1 LYCIALHHWIL
12 IIVIAA
18 KTTMRDDSDR
28 EDGKSAARN
37 RSRSPPAGARRD
49 MDKKASRLSKLQ
61 AWKQSQQAS
70 TSTSLETAVKKAQE
84 AAAAVQAAKVGTSKQ
99 IAERDVDPLDA
110 FMESEIMPE
119 VRQKEEEER
128 RQAEEDRKNLQELLS
143 KGGKLPKSI
152 QELIEDDEEPKPDM
166 ELQIPENKLKLV
178 IGPGGERIKMIERQ
192 SKCRIQHAKASADLN
207 RGFGVKVPLFSS
219 NTGAITGEKPTE
231 RKLITLQL
239 FGNVDACETAR
250 SMILEAM
257 ENKEQKAKQ
266 RAKEY
271 EKKKESKRTERHIY
285 HLRHARDY
293 EALELPLGASK
304 SDVKAAFRRLAL
316 KWHPDKNIGRQRLC
330 FQFFN
335 IYNSIMMTIK

>member
-1 LYCIALHHWIL
+1 
-12 IIVIAA
+12 
-18 KTTMRDDSDR
+18 MRDDSDR
-28 EDGKSAARN
+28 EDCKSTARK
-37 RSRSPPAGARRD
+37 RSRSPTPAGTRGEV
-49 MDKKASRLSKLQ
+49 DKKASRLSKLQ
-61 AWKQSQQAS
+61 AWKQSKQVPA
-70 TSTSLETAVKKAQE
+70 STSLETAVKKAQE
-84 AAAAVQAAKVGTSKQ
+84 AAAAVQAAKVEMLKQ
-99 IAERDVDPLDA
+99 VAQRDVDPLDA
-110 FMESEIMPE
+110 FMETEILPE

-207 RGFGVKVPLFSS
+207 RGFGTQVPLFGS
-219 NTGAITGEKPTE
+219 NPGPPTGENSTE
-231 RKLITLQL
+231 RKKLITLQL
-239 FGNVDACETAR
+239 FGNADACETAR
-250 SMILEAM
+250 TMILEAM

-304 SDVKAAFRRLAL
+304 LDVKAAFRRLAL
-316 KWHPDKNIGRQRLC
+316 KWHPDKNIGRHRLL
-330 FQFFN
+330 F
-335 IYNSIMMTIK
+335 SISLIDHDIPIDFS

>member
-1 LYCIALHHWIL
+1 LYLWTS
-12 IIVIAA
+12 IIVFAA

-28 EDGKSAARN
+28 EDSKPTARK
-37 RSRSPPAGARRD
+37 RSRSPPAGARGD
-49 MDKKASRLSKLQ
+49 IGDKKASRLSKLQ
-61 AWKQSQQAS
+61 AWKQSQQGSAS
-70 TSTSLETAVKKAQE
+70 TLLETAVKKAQE
-84 AAAAVQAAKVGTSKQ
+84 AAAAVQAKQ
-99 IAERDVDPLDA
+99 IADRDVDPLDA

-143 KGGKLPKSI
+143 SKGGKLPKSI

-178 IGPGGERIKMIERQ
+178 IGAGGERIKMIERQ
-192 SKCRIQHAKASADLN
+192 SKCRIQHAKASVDLN
-207 RGFGVKVPLFSS
+207 RGFGVKVPLFGS
-219 NTGAITGEKPTE
+219 NTGTITGENSTE

-239 FGNVDACETAR
+239 FGNADACETAR

-316 KWHPDKNIGRQRLC
+316 KWHPDKNIGRHRLC
-330 FQFFN
+330 FLLLNF
-335 IYNSIMMTIK
+335 YNSIMMTIK